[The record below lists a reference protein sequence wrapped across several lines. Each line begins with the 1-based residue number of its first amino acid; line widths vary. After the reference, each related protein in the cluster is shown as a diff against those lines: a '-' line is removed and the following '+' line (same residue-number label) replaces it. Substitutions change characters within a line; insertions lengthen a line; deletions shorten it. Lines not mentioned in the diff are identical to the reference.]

1 MSLMH
6 GQDPPSL
13 KQCRSSL
20 SNSSQSL
27 LNLREALIFPCAS
40 EKKKNPRITECLDN
54 ESQIEPFNSSDY
66 TNYKKPWDSTN
77 DLARIT

>member
-6 GQDPPSL
+6 GQDPPSP
-13 KQCRSSL
+13 KQRRSSL
-20 SNSSQSL
+20 SNLSQSL

-40 EKKKNPRITECLDN
+40 EKKKFLRITECLNN
-54 ESQIEPFNSSDY
+54 ESQIRAFNASDQ
-66 TNYKKPWDSTN
+66 TNYKKPWNSRN